1 MAQIAQLSGLSVPNG
16 TDNAFPHGLVR
27 TPTIVA
33 LLFGSEANVTV
44 SDPIADATNIYLDN
58 GSGGPAENAE
68 VLVIAPHS
76 IIA

>member
-1 MAQIAQLSGLSVPNG
+1 MAQIAQLSGLSVVAG
-16 TDNAFPHGLVR
+16 TDQPFPHGLVR

-33 LLFGSEANVTV
+33 LLFGCGANITL
-44 SDPIADATNIYLDN
+44 SATPADATNIYLDN

>member
-1 MAQIAQLSGLSVPNG
+1 MAQIAQLTGLSVPDG

-33 LLFGSEANVTV
+33 LLFGTESNVTV
-44 SDPIADATNIYLDN
+44 SATAADATNIYLDN
-58 GSGGPAENAE
+58 GSGGAAENAE